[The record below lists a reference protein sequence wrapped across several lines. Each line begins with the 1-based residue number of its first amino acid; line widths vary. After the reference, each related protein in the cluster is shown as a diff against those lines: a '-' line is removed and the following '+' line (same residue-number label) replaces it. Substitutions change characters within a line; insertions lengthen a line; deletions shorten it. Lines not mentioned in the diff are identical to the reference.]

1 MKCKYEKFIDG
12 INAVPYDAM
21 IEILNSVNL
30 TKNDM
35 DMLLIKLGFHNI
47 NDFQKLQIAEQIMNI
62 LKNGKIDVRLYSIGY
77 SIEHIKFILDDLNNR
92 FSNLYTWE

>member
-1 MKCKYEKFIDG
+1 MKRQYEKFIDG

-21 IEILNSVNL
+21 IEILNFVNL

-35 DMLLIKLGFHNI
+35 DILLVKLCSHNI
-47 NDFQKLQIAEQIMNI
+47 NDFQKQQIAEQIMNI
-62 LKNGKIDVRLYSIGY
+62 LKNGKIDLRLYSTGY

-92 FSNLYTWE
+92 FSNLYTRE